1 MKDSRKQ
8 ILGMVMAGRITPL
21 EAERLLMAW
30 NEERESR
37 WVFGAC
43 AAPAVVNFAHAV
55 WLHVVSSGGCASG
68 RGAGELDSWRCAMS
82 EGRKQILDML
92 AAGKINAD
100 EAERLLGR
108 WSRGAEVRALRREP
122 ASQASG
128 RRRRSICAC
137 RWRRTSR

>member
-1 MKDSRKQ
+1 MRDSRKQ

-55 WLHVVSSGGCASG
+55 WLQVVSSGGVHP
-68 RGAGELDSWRCAMS
+68 
-82 EGRKQILDML
+82 
-92 AAGKINAD
+92 AAGLVSWI
-100 EAERLLGR
+100 LG
-108 WSRGAEVRALRREP
+108 GVR
-122 ASQASG
+122 
-128 RRRRSICAC
+128 
-137 RWRRTSR
+137 